1 MPDTPS
7 PTTVLVTVT
16 GPDRPGV
23 TSALF
28 AALAGTAAHVL
39 DVEQVV
45 VGGILTL
52 SALVTDP
59 VPGAV
64 ALAVSPGTV
73 AGLQGLEV
81 TCAAPEEVLVTARPR
96 RLHVTLLGAPLMPAA
111 IARITTVLAE
121 AGANVDRIR
130 RMSVHPVTSV
140 ELDVS
145 THGGPEELLALRR
158 TLSVEA
164 GRHGLDAAVSPAGLA
179 RMGRRLVVMDVD
191 STLIQ
196 QEVIELLAAHAGR
209 EAEVAAVTERAM
221 RGEIDFA
228 ASLRERVACLEGLD
242 VSVIDAVRAA
252 VVLTPGARTLCRTLH
267 RLGFTLALVSGGFLE
282 VVGPLAAELGIA
294 HVRANRLQVVHGTL
308 TGRVTGPVVD
318 RAAKAVAL
326 RDFAAAEGLPLHRTV
341 AVGDGANDLD
351 MLAAAGLGIAF
362 NAKPVVREQADAA
375 LNVPY
380 LDAVLPLL
388 GITRDDVE
396 EADLLDQA
404 GRSGP
409 GDAALSRG

>member
-1 MPDTPS
+1 MPDNPS
-7 PTTVLVTVT
+7 ATTVLVTVT

-96 RLHVTLLGAPLMPAA
+96 RLHVTLLGAPLVPAA

-404 GRSGP
+404 GRSGL

>member
-1 MPDTPS
+1 MPDNVS

-64 ALAVSPGTV
+64 AFAVSPGTV

-96 RLHVTLLGAPLMPAA
+96 RLHVTLLGAPLVPAA

-404 GRSGP
+404 GRSGS

>member
-96 RLHVTLLGAPLMPAA
+96 RLHVTLLGAPLVPAA